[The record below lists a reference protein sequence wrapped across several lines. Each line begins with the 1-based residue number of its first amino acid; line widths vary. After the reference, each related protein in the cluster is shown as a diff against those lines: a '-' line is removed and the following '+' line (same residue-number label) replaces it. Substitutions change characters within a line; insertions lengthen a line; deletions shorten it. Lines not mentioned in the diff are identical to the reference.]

1 MQVLK
6 IQIIFFWQPSG
17 EAGSQSQGM
26 TVVQRPA
33 SSPSIVKLPAN
44 QIPHV
49 IRQQGAQ
56 VVTNAS
62 GAASTSGRTKIIT
75 VKRVGPNGSV
85 TQSRSFTISAD
96 AAAGLAGTPKI
107 IVQKPNGTTQVA
119 RTGSPAPVK
128 VQQVVSQNPGTI
140 KLPISVVQAGL
151 GSTTITNQN
160 ISVTNSGT
168 TPNSFESQFQ
178 QFAQSFQSNSNVSVN
193 LPDTTQ
199 VKSSVTGQPHVIQI
213 SRPMSTTISPV
224 VARTIPATARLVSS
238 QSVLNTASPSIR
250 VIQRPFQNNSGGTPT
265 LQHSQSVP
273 ANMTAYNNIT
283 NIPTHLLGSRETDS
297 PPLVVSRQPGLGTS
311 KLVLNDNFSNED
323 LENPIGMSSL
333 SAMHRSVQNI
343 PVPKI
348 ANITS
353 RDVSRMWSTQ
363 DIRLKNITSNVVST
377 NSVVR

>member
-1 MQVLK
+1 MQVLTR
-6 IQIIFFWQPSG
+6 FFLWQPSG
-17 EAGSQSQGM
+17 GAGSQSQAM

-44 QIPHV
+44 QMPHV

-62 GAASTSGRTKIIT
+62 GAASTPGRTKIIT

-160 ISVTNSGT
+160 ISVSNSGN

-193 LPDTTQ
+193 APDTTQ
-199 VKSSVTGQPHVIQI
+199 VKSSVIGQPHVIQI
-213 SRPMSTTISPV
+213 SRPISTTINPV

-238 QSVLNTASPSIR
+238 QTVLNTASPSIR
-250 VIQRPFQNNSGGTPT
+250 VIQRPFQNCSGGTPT

-297 PPLVVSRQPGLGTS
+297 PPLVVSRQPLGLGTS
-311 KLVLNDNFSNED
+311 KLALNDIFPNED

-333 SAMHRSVQNI
+333 SAMHRTVQSI

-353 RDVSRMWSTQ
+353 RDVSRMWSNQ
-363 DIRLKNITSNVVST
+363 DIRLKNITSNAVSI
-377 NSVVR
+377 NSV